1 MFLEYWMI
9 AVLALAFGLNALYN
23 RKVGIAIG
31 TIATLQRLVDDK
43 VVLIEDDQIVP
54 YRNAWAPKPIRRRK
68 KG

>member
-23 RKVGIAIG
+23 RKVGIAVG
-31 TIATLQRLVDDK
+31 TIATLQRLMEDK
-43 VVLIEDDQIVP
+43 VVLIEDGEVVP
-54 YRNAWAPKPIRRRK
+54 YRNAWAPKPVRRRK